1 MCGIIG
7 YTGTRDATEIL
18 LEGLRK
24 LEYRGYDSA
33 GVAVLPP
40 TGGEAHVVREKGKI
54 AALAAALEASPIAG
68 SCGIG
73 HTRWATHG
81 APSQRNAHPQRKGK
95 VSVVHNGIIE
105 NHPELR
111 ASLPPTPAFSS
122 DTDSEVLAHLIET
135 HYDQQEGPNKDL
147 HRAVRDSLVGA
158 RGAWALCVV
167 HDDHPGEIVVARQA
181 SPLLIGLKMG
191 TEGDPETFVASD
203 AAAMLAH
210 TRLVVDLEDGDTAA
224 LNAEGLV
231 EVIDAEGEVVRR
243 RRRQINWSPMAAEKQ
258 GFKHFMLKEIFEQPR
273 TIVDTMRGH
282 VQEVDGRFE
291 VDLPEL
297 EGLFA
302 ESDPGR
308 IVMLAC
314 GTSWHAAL
322 AGKYLV
328 EQIARVPVEVDL
340 ASEYRYRNPIV
351 RKGDVALAIS
361 QSGETADTLAALREA
376 MQLGAEGLAICN
388 VVDSTIARAAGR
400 VLYTRAGPEISVA
413 STKAFTTQLTALFL
427 LAVWLG
433 RRTGAISPERAHE
446 LLGSLADAPA
456 AIDDLLEARESVMHI
471 ADRHHQA
478 HDMLYL
484 GRGLSFPVALE
495 GALKLKEVSYLHA
508 EGYAAGEMKHGP
520 IALIDEQV
528 PVVILAL
535 AGPGYDKTI
544 ANLEAVRS
552 RGGKI
557 VAVATRGDEE
567 IEDLADDV
575 IWVPPLDPFV
585 QPMVAN
591 VPLQLLAYYVADH
604 RGTDVDQPRNLA
616 KSVTVE

>member
-7 YTGTRDATEIL
+7 YTGQQAAAPLL

-33 GVAVLPP
+33 GVAVQTPGDDP
-40 TGGEAHVVREKGKI
+40 AEVIRRKGKI
-54 AALAAALEASPIAG
+54 AALTQAIDQKPPLG
-68 SCGIG
+68 TCGIG

-81 APSQRNAHPQRKGK
+81 APSRRNAHPHRRGK
-95 VSVVHNGIIE
+95 VVVVHNGIIE

-111 ASLPPTPAFSS
+111 TKLGDPEFSS
-122 DTDSEVLAHLIET
+122 DTDSEVVAHLIEA
-135 HYDQQEGPNKDL
+135 DFDAQPNDAKDL
-147 HRAVRDSLVGA
+147 HLAVRAALEGA
-158 RGAWALCVV
+158 RGAWALCVM
-167 HDDHPGEIVVARQA
+167 HDDFPGEIVVARQA
-181 SPLLIGLKMG
+181 SPLLIGLR
-191 TEGDPETFVASD
+191 EQASEAPETFIASD
-203 AAAMLAH
+203 AAAILVH
-210 TRLVVDLEDGDTAA
+210 TRLVVDLEDGDTAH
-224 LNAEGLV
+224 L
-231 EVIDAEGEVVRR
+231 DATGIKSVLDGKGKSVRR

-273 TIVDTMRGH
+273 TISDTMRGA
-282 VQEVDGRFE
+282 VTERNGQLSV
-291 VDLPEL
+291 EL
-297 EGLFA
+297 A
-302 ESDPGR
+302 EFDASKLGPNGR
-308 IVMLAC
+308 IIMLAC

-351 RKGDVALAIS
+351 REGDVALAIS

-376 MQLGAEGLAICN
+376 MRLGATGLAICN
-388 VVDSTIARAAGR
+388 VVDSTIARAADN

-413 STKAFTTQLTALFL
+413 STKAFTTQLTALCL
-427 LAVWLG
+427 LAIWLG
-433 RRTGAISPERAHE
+433 RQRDAIDAQRAHE
-446 LLGSLADAPA
+446 LLEALSDTPA
-456 AIDDLLEARESVMHI
+456 AIDDLLEARERVQAI
-471 ADRHHQA
+471 ADKHHQA
-478 HDMLYL
+478 RDMLYL

-495 GALKLKEVSYLHA
+495 GALKLKEISYLHA

-520 IALIDEQV
+520 IALIDENM

-535 AGPGYDKTI
+535 QGPGYDKTV

-552 RGGKI
+552 RGGQI
-557 VAVATRGDEE
+557 VAVATRGDQE
-567 IEDLADDV
+567 IESLADDV
-575 IWVPPLDPFV
+575 IWVPSLDPFL

-591 VPLQLLAYYVADH
+591 VPLQLLAYYIADH